1 MNDEHNKRLSDTV
14 DKLLS
19 ESNERLQLHLKER
32 MAALEEKVTSPPF
45 LYAKWKELTQSNYDD
60 VFLCLQNALSEELS
74 NMKKLQDDLLANKV
88 SATSTLINNGRLS
101 SSLSLTVSR
110 PPAGPADCRA
120 GENAAGAGSAEIKAW
135 GGLLQ
140 VTAPLHTKK

>member
-1 MNDEHNKRLSDTV
+1 
-14 DKLLS
+14 
-19 ESNERLQLHLKER
+19 
-32 MAALEEKVTSPPF
+32 
-45 LYAKWKELTQSNYDD
+45 
-60 VFLCLQNALSEELS
+60 
-74 NMKKLQDDLLANKV
+74 MKKLQDDLLANKV

-101 SSLSLTVSR
+101 SSLSLTVSC

-120 GENAAGAGSAEIKAW
+120 GEDAAGAGSAEIKTW